1 MSKFFMDRYAMSEL
15 GANNLK
21 KAIFSRTIL
30 NLVKMFPPII
40 AFMFLFQYLSSI
52 EGMKADYE
60 LSFVN
65 YIVVILVMGLII
77 FFVAGWDYTRLYTNV
92 YSESANSRIDIANR
106 LKKLPLSYFGKR
118 DLSDLAE
125 TMMNDITLYEE
136 IFSHAVPQL
145 YATIISTTIIS
156 VMILSYNF
164 KLGLA
169 TLWVIP
175 VSILLFFLSKKKNK
189 KTGDEW
195 VKTNRAV
202 YDDFQEKVDRIQEI
216 KAYNLEEKSLEE
228 FDEKLA
234 INKKN
239 KIKLEFLGGISL
251 AASNILLKLGI
262 VTVAVVGAN
271 MLISGEINILV
282 YIAFLILTT
291 SIYLP
296 IEGIL
301 TFMAMIN
308 TLDSVVG
315 RIKEIKT
322 MPVQEGKTEMN
333 IKSFDVEFKNVHFSY
348 DDYSVINGVS
358 FTAKQG
364 ETTALIGPSGSGKT
378 TLTKLAAR
386 FWDIDSGQIL
396 LGGEDISKVD
406 PETLLKNFSIVFQQV
421 YLFEDTIE
429 NNIRFGKPD
438 ATKEE
443 VIMAAKKA
451 CCHDFISAFPEG
463 YQTKIG
469 ENGATLSGGEKQ
481 RISIARAILKDAP
494 VVILDEAT
502 ASVDPENEQE
512 LQEAIEEL
520 TKNKTLLMIA
530 HRLNTVRRADKIIV
544 LDKGQIA
551 EEGTHGELMKQEGIY
566 KKFVDIRKEAIGWK
580 VGEVKL

>member
-1 MSKFFMDRYAMSEL
+1 MRKFFMDRYAMSEL

-40 AFMFLFQYLSSI
+40 AFIFLFQYLSSI
-52 EGMKADYE
+52 EGIKADYE

-77 FFVAGWDYTRLYTNV
+77 FFVASWDYTRLYTNV

-145 YATIISTTIIS
+145 YATIISTTVIS
-156 VMILSYNF
+156 VMILCYNF
-164 KLGLA
+164 KLGIA

-175 VSILLFFLSKKKNK
+175 VSIILFLISKKKNK
-189 KTGDEW
+189 KGSDEW
-195 VKTNRAV
+195 VKSSRAV
-202 YDDFQEKVDRIQEI
+202 YDDFQEKVDQIQEI
-216 KAYNLEEKSLEE
+216 KAYNLEEKSLKE

-234 INKKN
+234 VNKKN
-239 KIKLEFLGGISL
+239 KLKLEFLGGISL
-251 AASNILLKLGI
+251 ALSNILLKLGI
-262 VTVAVVGAN
+262 VTVAVTGAG
-271 MLISGEINILV
+271 MLIAGEINILT
-282 YIAFLILTT
+282 YIAFLMLTA

-301 TFMAMIN
+301 TFMTMLT
-308 TLDSVVG
+308 TLESVVG

-322 MPVQEGKTEMN
+322 MPVQEGKTEMKV
-333 IKSFDVEFKNVHFSY
+333 KSYDIEFKNVHFGY

-406 PETLLKNFSIVFQQV
+406 PETLLKNFSIVFQDV
-421 YLFEDTIE
+421 TLFNASIKD
-429 NNIRFGKPD
+429 NIRVGKKN
-438 ATKEE
+438 ATDEE
-443 VIMAAKKA
+443 ILKAAKVA
-451 CCHDFISAFPEG
+451 RCDEFIKRMPEEID
-463 YQTKIG
+463 TVIG
-469 ENGATLSGGEKQ
+469 ENGERLSGGERQ
-481 RISIARAILKDAP
+481 RLSIARAILKDAP
-494 VVILDEAT
+494 VVLLDEAT
-502 ASVDPENEQE
+502 ASLDVENES
-512 LQEAIEEL
+512 LIQEALSEL
-520 TKNKTLLMIA
+520 IKEKTVIIIA
-530 HRLNTVRRADKIIV
+530 HRMRTIRSVDKIV
-544 LDKGQIA
+544 LLNEGKIEAMGSDK
-551 EEGTHGELMKQEGIY
+551 ELYEKSEMY
-566 KKFVDIRKEAIGWK
+566 RNMVDKAMA
-580 VGEVKL
+580 

>member
-1 MSKFFMDRYAMSEL
+1 MRKFFMDRYAMSEI

-40 AFMFLFQYLSSI
+40 AFIFLFQYLSSI
-52 EGMKADYE
+52 EGIKADYE

-77 FFVAGWDYTRLYTNV
+77 FFVASWDYTRLYTNV

-145 YATIISTTIIS
+145 YATIISTTVIS
-156 VMILSYNF
+156 VMILCYNF
-164 KLGLA
+164 KLGIA

-175 VSILLFFLSKKKNK
+175 VSIILFLISKKKNK
-189 KTGDEW
+189 KGSDEW
-195 VKTNRAV
+195 VKSSRAV
-202 YDDFQEKVDRIQEI
+202 YDDFQEKVDQIQEI
-216 KAYNLEEKSLEE
+216 KAYNLEEKSLKE

-234 INKKN
+234 VNKKN
-239 KIKLEFLGGISL
+239 KLKLEFLGGISL
-251 AASNILLKLGI
+251 ALSNILLKFGI
-262 VTVAVVGAN
+262 VTVAITGAG
-271 MLISGEINILV
+271 MLIAGEINILI
-282 YIAFLILTT
+282 YIAFLMLTA

-301 TFMAMIN
+301 TFMTMLT
-308 TLDSVVG
+308 TLESVVG

-322 MPVQEGKTEMN
+322 MPVQEGKTEMKV
-333 IKSFDVEFKNVHFSY
+333 KSYDIEFKNVHFGY

-406 PETLLKNFSIVFQQV
+406 PETLLKNFSIVFQDV
-421 YLFEDTIE
+421 TLFNASIKD
-429 NNIRFGKPD
+429 NIRVGKKN
-438 ATKEE
+438 ATDEE
-443 VIMAAKKA
+443 ILKAAKVA
-451 CCHDFISAFPEG
+451 RCDEFIKRMPEG
-463 YQTKIG
+463 IDTVIG
-469 ENGATLSGGEKQ
+469 ENGERLSGGERQ
-481 RISIARAILKDAP
+481 RLSIARAILKDAP
-494 VVILDEAT
+494 VVLLDEAT
-502 ASVDPENEQE
+502 ASLDVENES
-512 LQEAIEEL
+512 LIQEALSEL
-520 TKNKTLLMIA
+520 IKEKTVIIIA
-530 HRLNTVRRADKIIV
+530 HRMRTIRSVDKIV
-544 LDKGQIA
+544 LLNEGKIEAMGSDK
-551 EEGTHGELMKQEGIY
+551 ELYEKSEMY
-566 KKFVDIRKEAIGWK
+566 RNMVDKAMA
-580 VGEVKL
+580 

>member
-1 MSKFFMDRYAMSEL
+1 MRKFFMDRYAMSEL

-40 AFMFLFQYLSSI
+40 AFIFLFQYLSSI
-52 EGMKADYE
+52 EGIKADYE

-77 FFVAGWDYTRLYTNV
+77 FFVASWDYTRLYTNV

-145 YATIISTTIIS
+145 YATIISTTVIS
-156 VMILSYNF
+156 VMILCYNF
-164 KLGLA
+164 KLGIA

-175 VSILLFFLSKKKNK
+175 VSIILFLISKKKNK
-189 KTGDEW
+189 KGSDEW
-195 VKTNRAV
+195 VKSSRAV
-202 YDDFQEKVDRIQEI
+202 YDDFQEKVDQIQEI
-216 KAYNLEEKSLEE
+216 KAYNLEEKSLKE

-234 INKKN
+234 VNKKN
-239 KIKLEFLGGISL
+239 KLRLEFLGGISL
-251 AASNILLKLGI
+251 ALSNILLKLGI
-262 VTVAVVGAN
+262 VTVAVTGAG
-271 MLISGEINILV
+271 MLIAGEINILI
-282 YIAFLILTT
+282 YIAFLMLTA

-301 TFMAMIN
+301 TFMTMLT
-308 TLDSVVG
+308 TLESVVG

-322 MPVQEGKTEMN
+322 MPVQEGKTEMKV
-333 IKSFDVEFKNVHFSY
+333 KSYDIEFKNVHFGY

-406 PETLLKNFSIVFQQV
+406 PETLLKNFSIVFQDV
-421 YLFEDTIE
+421 TLFNASIKD
-429 NNIRFGKPD
+429 NIRVGKKN
-438 ATKEE
+438 ATDEE
-443 VIMAAKKA
+443 ILKAAKVA
-451 CCHDFISAFPEG
+451 RCDEFIKRMPEG
-463 YQTKIG
+463 INTIIG
-469 ENGATLSGGEKQ
+469 ENGERLSGGERQ
-481 RISIARAILKDAP
+481 RLSIARAILKDAP
-494 VVILDEAT
+494 VVLLDEAT
-502 ASVDPENEQE
+502 ASLDVENES
-512 LQEAIEEL
+512 LIQEALSEL
-520 TKNKTLLMIA
+520 IKEKTVIIIA
-530 HRLNTVRRADKIIV
+530 HRMRTIRSVDKIV
-544 LDKGQIA
+544 LLNEGKIEAVGNDK
-551 EEGTHGELMKQEGIY
+551 ELYEKSEMY
-566 KKFVDIRKEAIGWK
+566 RNMVDKAMA
-580 VGEVKL
+580 

>member
-1 MSKFFMDRYAMSEL
+1 MDRYAMSEL

-40 AFMFLFQYLSSI
+40 AFIFLFQYLSSI
-52 EGMKADYE
+52 EGIKADYE

-77 FFVAGWDYTRLYTNV
+77 FFVASWDYTRLYTNV

-145 YATIISTTIIS
+145 YATIISTTVIS
-156 VMILSYNF
+156 VMILCYNF
-164 KLGLA
+164 KLGIA

-175 VSILLFFLSKKKNK
+175 VSIILFLISKKKNK
-189 KTGDEW
+189 KGSDEW
-195 VKTNRAV
+195 VKSSRAV
-202 YDDFQEKVDRIQEI
+202 YNDFQEKVDQIQEI
-216 KAYNLEEKSLEE
+216 KAYNLEEKSLKE

-234 INKKN
+234 VNKKN
-239 KIKLEFLGGISL
+239 KLRLEFLGGISL
-251 AASNILLKLGI
+251 ALSNILLKLGI
-262 VTVAVVGAN
+262 VTVAVTGAA
-271 MLISGEINILV
+271 MLIAGEINILI
-282 YIAFLILTT
+282 YIAFLMLTA

-301 TFMAMIN
+301 TFMTMLT
-308 TLDSVVG
+308 TLESVVG

-322 MPVQEGKTEMN
+322 MPVQEGKTEMKV
-333 IKSFDVEFKNVHFSY
+333 KSYDIEFKNVHFGY

-358 FTAKQG
+358 FIAKQG

-386 FWDIDSGQIL
+386 FWDIGSGQIL

-406 PETLLKNFSIVFQQV
+406 PETLLKNFSIVFQDV
-421 YLFEDTIE
+421 TLFNASIKD
-429 NNIRFGKPD
+429 NIRVGKKN
-438 ATKEE
+438 ATDEE
-443 VIMAAKKA
+443 ILKAAKVA
-451 CCHDFISAFPEG
+451 RCDEFIKRMPEG
-463 YQTKIG
+463 IDTVIG
-469 ENGATLSGGEKQ
+469 ENGERLSGGERQ
-481 RISIARAILKDAP
+481 RLSIARAILKDAP
-494 VVILDEAT
+494 VVLLDEAT
-502 ASVDPENEQE
+502 ASLDVENES
-512 LQEAIEEL
+512 LIQEALSEL
-520 TKNKTLLMIA
+520 IKEKTVIIIA
-530 HRLNTVRRADKIIV
+530 HRMRTIRSVDKIV
-544 LDKGQIA
+544 LLNEGKIEAVGNDK
-551 EEGTHGELMKQEGIY
+551 ELYEKSEMY
-566 KKFVDIRKEAIGWK
+566 RNMVDKAMA
-580 VGEVKL
+580 

>member
-1 MSKFFMDRYAMSEL
+1 MNKFFMDRYAMSEL

-30 NLVKMFPPII
+30 NFVKMFPPML
-40 AFMFLFQYLSSI
+40 AFVFLFQYLSRI
-52 EGMKADYE
+52 EGIKTVREFGLME
-60 LSFVN
+60 
-65 YIVVILVMGLII
+65 YITAIIVMGFII
-77 FFVAGWDYTRLYTNV
+77 FLVAGWDYTRLYTNV

-145 YATIISTTIIS
+145 YATAISTAIISG
-156 VMILSYNF
+156 MILCYNF
-164 KLGLA
+164 KLGIA
-169 TLWVIP
+169 MLWVIP
-175 VSILLFFLSKKKNK
+175 ISILLFALSKKRNK
-189 KTGDEW
+189 KLGDEW
-195 VKTNRAV
+195 VKSNRAV
-202 YDDFQEKVDRIQEI
+202 YDDFQEKIDQIQEI
-216 KAYNLEEKSLEE
+216 KAYNLETKSLAE

-239 KIKLEFLGGISL
+239 KIRLEFLGGISL
-251 AASNILLKLGI
+251 AASNILLKLGM
-262 VTVAVVGAN
+262 VTVAVVGAG
-271 MLISGEINILV
+271 MLIAGEINILV
-282 YIAFLILTT
+282 YIAFLILCT

-322 MPVQEGKTEMN
+322 MPIQEGKTEMQVN
-333 IKSFDVEFKNVHFSY
+333 SYDIEFKDVHFGY

-386 FWDIDSGQIL
+386 FWDINSGQIL

-406 PETLLKNFSIVFQQV
+406 PETLLKNFSIVFQDV
-421 YLFEDTIE
+421 TLFNASIKD
-429 NNIRFGKPD
+429 NIKVGKKN
-438 ATKEE
+438 ATDEE
-443 VIMAAKKA
+443 ILRAAKVA
-451 CCHDFISAFPEG
+451 RCDEFIKRMPEG
-463 YQTKIG
+463 IDTVIG
-469 ENGATLSGGEKQ
+469 ENGERLSGGERQ
-481 RISIARAILKDAP
+481 RLSIARAILKDAP
-494 VVILDEAT
+494 VVLLDEAT
-502 ASVDPENEQE
+502 ASLDVENES
-512 LQEAIEEL
+512 LIQEALSEL
-520 TKNKTLLMIA
+520 IKDKTVIIIA
-530 HRLNTVRRADKIIV
+530 HRMRTIRSVDKIV
-544 LDKGQIA
+544 LLN
-551 EEGTHGELMKQEGIY
+551 EGKI
-566 KKFVDIRKEAIGWK
+566 EAIGTDK
-580 VGEVKL
+580 ELYKTNQMYKKMVDKAMA

>member
-1 MSKFFMDRYAMSEL
+1 MNKFFMDRYAMSEL

-30 NLVKMFPPII
+30 NFVKMFPPML
-40 AFMFLFQYLSSI
+40 AFVFLFQYLSRI
-52 EGMKADYE
+52 EGIKAVREFE
-60 LSFVN
+60 LME
-65 YIVVILVMGLII
+65 YIAAIIVMGFII
-77 FFVAGWDYTRLYTNV
+77 FLVAGWDYTRLYTNV

-145 YATIISTTIIS
+145 YATVISTAIIS
-156 VMILSYNF
+156 VMILCYNF
-164 KLGLA
+164 KLGIA
-169 TLWVIP
+169 MLWVIP
-175 VSILLFFLSKKKNK
+175 ISILLFVLSKKRNK
-189 KTGDEW
+189 KLGDEW
-195 VKTNRAV
+195 VKSNRAV
-202 YDDFQEKVDRIQEI
+202 YDDFQEKIDQIQEI
-216 KAYNLEEKSLEE
+216 KAYNLETKSLAE

-239 KIKLEFLGGISL
+239 KIRLEFLGGISL
-251 AASNILLKLGI
+251 AASNILLKLGM
-262 VTVAVVGAN
+262 VTVAVVGAG
-271 MLISGEINILV
+271 MLIAGEINILV
-282 YIAFLILTT
+282 YIAFLILCT

-322 MPVQEGKTEMN
+322 MPIQEGKTEMQVN
-333 IKSFDVEFKNVHFSY
+333 SYDIEFKDVHFGY

-386 FWDIDSGQIL
+386 FWDINSGQIL

-406 PETLLKNFSIVFQQV
+406 PEILLKNFSIVFQDV
-421 YLFEDTIE
+421 TLFNASIKD
-429 NNIRFGKPD
+429 NIKVGKKN
-438 ATKEE
+438 ATAEE
-443 VIMAAKKA
+443 ILRAAKVA
-451 CCHDFISAFPEG
+451 RCDEFIKRMPEG
-463 YQTKIG
+463 IDTVIG
-469 ENGATLSGGEKQ
+469 ENGERLSGGERQ
-481 RISIARAILKDAP
+481 RLSIARAILKDAP
-494 VVILDEAT
+494 VVLLDEAT
-502 ASVDPENEQE
+502 ASLDVENES
-512 LQEAIEEL
+512 LIQEALSEL
-520 TKNKTLLMIA
+520 IKDKTVIIIA
-530 HRLNTVRRADKIIV
+530 HRMRTIRSVDKIV
-544 LDKGQIA
+544 LLNEGKIEAVGTDK
-551 EEGTHGELMKQEGIY
+551 ELYKTNQMY
-566 KKFVDIRKEAIGWK
+566 KKMVDKAMA
-580 VGEVKL
+580 

>member
-1 MSKFFMDRYAMSEL
+1 MRKFFMDRYPMSEL

-40 AFMFLFQYLSSI
+40 AFIFLFQYLSSI
-52 EGMKADYE
+52 EGIKADYE

-77 FFVAGWDYTRLYTNV
+77 FFVASWDYTRLYTNV

-145 YATIISTTIIS
+145 YATIISTTVIS
-156 VMILSYNF
+156 VMILCYNF
-164 KLGLA
+164 KLGIA

-175 VSILLFFLSKKKNK
+175 VSIILFLISKKKNK
-189 KTGDEW
+189 KGSDEW
-195 VKTNRAV
+195 VKSSRAV
-202 YDDFQEKVDRIQEI
+202 YDDFQEKVDQIQEI
-216 KAYNLEEKSLEE
+216 KAYNLEEKSLKE

-234 INKKN
+234 VNKKN
-239 KIKLEFLGGISL
+239 KLKLEFLGGISL
-251 AASNILLKLGI
+251 ALSNILLKLGI
-262 VTVAVVGAN
+262 VTVAVTGAG
-271 MLISGEINILV
+271 MLIAGEINILI
-282 YIAFLILTT
+282 YIAFLMLTA

-301 TFMAMIN
+301 TFMTMLT
-308 TLDSVVG
+308 TLESVVG

-322 MPVQEGKTEMN
+322 MPVQEGKTE
-333 IKSFDVEFKNVHFSY
+333 IKVKSYDIEFKNVHFGY

-406 PETLLKNFSIVFQQV
+406 PETLLKNFSIVFQDV
-421 YLFEDTIE
+421 TLFNASIKDNIRVGKKNATDEEILKAAKVARCDEFIKRMPEGIDTI
-429 NNIRFGKPD
+429 
-438 ATKEE
+438 
-443 VIMAAKKA
+443 
-451 CCHDFISAFPEG
+451 
-463 YQTKIG
+463 IG
-469 ENGATLSGGEKQ
+469 ENGERLSGGERQ
-481 RISIARAILKDAP
+481 RLSIARAILKDAP
-494 VVILDEAT
+494 VVLLDEAT
-502 ASVDPENEQE
+502 ASLDVENES
-512 LQEAIEEL
+512 LIQEALSEL
-520 TKNKTLLMIA
+520 IKEKTVIIIA
-530 HRLNTVRRADKIIV
+530 HRMRTIRSVDKIV
-544 LDKGQIA
+544 LLNEGKIEAMGNDK
-551 EEGTHGELMKQEGIY
+551 ELYEKSEMY
-566 KKFVDIRKEAIGWK
+566 RNMVDKAMA
-580 VGEVKL
+580 

>member
-1 MSKFFMDRYAMSEL
+1 MRKFFMDRYAMSEL
-15 GANNLK
+15 GASNLK

-40 AFMFLFQYLSSI
+40 AFIFLFQYLSSI
-52 EGMKADYE
+52 EGIKADYE

-77 FFVAGWDYTRLYTNV
+77 FFVASWDYTRLYTNV

-145 YATIISTTIIS
+145 YATIISTTVIS
-156 VMILSYNF
+156 VMILCYNF
-164 KLGLA
+164 KLGIA

-175 VSILLFFLSKKKNK
+175 VSIILFLISKKKNK
-189 KTGDEW
+189 KGSDEW
-195 VKTNRAV
+195 VKSSRAV
-202 YDDFQEKVDRIQEI
+202 YDDFQEKVDQIQEI
-216 KAYNLEEKSLEE
+216 KAYNLEEKSLKE

-234 INKKN
+234 VNKKN
-239 KIKLEFLGGISL
+239 KLKLEFLGGISL
-251 AASNILLKLGI
+251 ALSNILLKLGI
-262 VTVAVVGAN
+262 VTVAVTGAG
-271 MLISGEINILV
+271 MLIAGEINILI
-282 YIAFLILTT
+282 YIAFLMLTA

-301 TFMAMIN
+301 TFMTMLT
-308 TLDSVVG
+308 TLESVVG

-322 MPVQEGKTEMN
+322 MPVQEGKTEMKV
-333 IKSFDVEFKNVHFSY
+333 KSYDIEFKNVHFGY
-348 DDYSVINGVS
+348 DHYSVINGVS

-406 PETLLKNFSIVFQQV
+406 PETLLKNFSIVFQDV
-421 YLFEDTIE
+421 TLFNASIKD
-429 NNIRFGKPD
+429 NIRVGKKN
-438 ATKEE
+438 ATDEE
-443 VIMAAKKA
+443 ILKAAKVA
-451 CCHDFISAFPEG
+451 RCDEFIKRMPEG
-463 YQTKIG
+463 IDTVIG
-469 ENGATLSGGEKQ
+469 ENGERLSGGERQ
-481 RISIARAILKDAP
+481 RLSIARAILKDAP
-494 VVILDEAT
+494 VILLDEAT
-502 ASVDPENEQE
+502 ASLDVENES
-512 LQEAIEEL
+512 LIQEALSEL
-520 TKNKTLLMIA
+520 IKEKTVIIIA
-530 HRLNTVRRADKIIV
+530 HRMRTIRSVDKIV
-544 LDKGQIA
+544 LLNEGKIEAVGNDK
-551 EEGTHGELMKQEGIY
+551 ELYEKSEMY
-566 KKFVDIRKEAIGWK
+566 RNMVDKAMA
-580 VGEVKL
+580 